1 MIGILKQ
8 RVFQAR
14 QKSAD
19 RHVHAMDLREQ
30 HSQRTPPI
38 CGSVSGGPRWT
49 ALCIGVLGHL
59 AAAHDT
65 VGRDGV
71 VPQHFDERLSHVV
84 GMHHAVA
91 AGTHL
96 LWVIS
101 MSPNRR
107 LTLLVGHFSLP
118 ADGCNGYC
126 SESGRGSKD
135 TLWALKG
142 PESAVSMG

>member
-107 LTLLVGHFSLP
+107 LTLPLATFLCPPTGAMAIAAKAGVAARTP
-118 ADGCNGYC
+118 
-126 SESGRGSKD
+126 SGR
-135 TLWALKG
+135 
-142 PESAVSMG
+142 

>member
-1 MIGILKQ
+1 MIGIVKQ

-107 LTLLVGHFSLP
+107 LTLLVVPLFFARRRVQWLLQRKRAWQQGHPLGVKR
-118 ADGCNGYC
+118 A
-126 SESGRGSKD
+126 
-135 TLWALKG
+135 
-142 PESAVSMG
+142 

>member
-8 RVFQAR
+8 RGFQAW

-19 RHVHAMDLREQ
+19 RRVHAMDLREQ

-71 VPQHFDERLSHVV
+71 VLLPFDERLSCDV
-84 GMHHAVA
+84 GTHRAVA
-91 AGTHL
+91 AGTYAL
-96 LWVIS
+96 
-101 MSPNRR
+101 R
-107 LTLLVGHFSLP
+107 LVSRWP
-118 ADGCNGYC
+118 AG
-126 SESGRGSKD
+126 
-135 TLWALKG
+135 
-142 PESAVSMG
+142 